1 MMRPAIAIAFV
12 LSIIAC
18 KSSGPNPGDDDDDDI
33 DSGVAVD
40 ARVTEDGWT
49 ELIAR
54 DWTVP
59 PGSADT
65 YKCRRIQ
72 IPSDMMVTGF
82 RAIAPLGTHH
92 TVVTISNSG
101 AIGDYD
107 CSASNLDYQMLYA
120 SGVGTDT
127 LAFPTGVAMK
137 IKAGQYIN
145 LNLHLF
151 NATDDPI
158 DGHSGIEVKVVP
170 AAEVVHEADMTF
182 AGSLNFDILPG
193 DNREVKGG
201 CTLKSDWHIFTLW
214 PHMHQ
219 FAKHQKLTITK
230 TGQQPVALLDD
241 PYSFLEQKN
250 YPMTEML
257 LESGT
262 RIDVTCTY
270 NNSTNPPQTI
280 SFGDSSN
287 EEMCFTGIYKWPTGG
302 SLFQCAGAP
311 L

>member
-18 KSSGPNPGDDDDDDI
+18 KSSGPNPGDDDDDI
-33 DSGVAVD
+33 DSGVEVD

-72 IPSDMMVTGF
+72 VNQDMWVTGF

-92 TVVTISNSG
+92 TVVTISNG
-101 AIGDYD
+101 GTTGDYD
-107 CSASNLDYQMLYA
+107 CQAGSLDMKMLYA
-120 SGVGTDT
+120 SGVGTEE
-127 LAFPTGVAMK
+127 LGFPTGVAMK
-137 IKAGQYIN
+137 IQAGQYVN

-151 NATDDPI
+151 NATDDPL
-158 DGHSGIEVKVVP
+158 DGHSGIEVKLVP
-170 AAEVVHEADMTF
+170 ATDVVHEADMTF
-182 AGSLNFDILPG
+182 AGDINFSIEPG
-193 DNREVKGG
+193 DNKTTTGG
-201 CTLKSDWHIFTLW
+201 CNISSEWHIFTLW

-219 FAKHQKLTITK
+219 FAKHQKVVIKKPGMDPET
-230 TGQQPVALLDD
+230 LLDD
-241 PYSFLEQKN
+241 AYSFFEQKN
-250 YPMTEML
+250 YPRAEMTL
-257 LESGT
+257 PQNTQIS
-262 RIDVTCTY
+262 VTCTY
-270 NNSTNPPQTI
+270 NNNTNPPQNIT
-280 SFGDSSN
+280 FGDSSN
-287 EEMCFTGIYKWPTGG
+287 EEMCFTGIYKWPAGG
-302 SLFQCAGAP
+302 NLFQCAS

>member
-33 DSGVAVD
+33 DSGVAAD

-170 AAEVVHEADMTF
+170 AA
-182 AGSLNFDILPG
+182 G
-193 DNREVKGG
+193 
-201 CTLKSDWHIFTLW
+201 
-214 PHMHQ
+214 
-219 FAKHQKLTITK
+219 
-230 TGQQPVALLDD
+230 
-241 PYSFLEQKN
+241 KN
-250 YPMTEML
+250 SSRSSARRRWAARL
-257 LESGT
+257 SRDCES
-262 RIDVTCTY
+262 R
-270 NNSTNPPQTI
+270 
-280 SFGDSSN
+280 
-287 EEMCFTGIYKWPTGG
+287 
-302 SLFQCAGAP
+302 QCACHRRNNGP
-311 L
+311 DVRQSRDR